1 MIKAMVLLRRPPGW
15 TRERFH
21 RWWLDEHVAHGKK
34 LPNLRK
40 YRVCLVTGSTS
51 HEGRE
56 PWDGIAELWFDDRA
70 ALEAAWASDIGR
82 VALAHSRESHSDRL
96 VLITEEHELIG

>member
-1 MIKAMVLLRRPPGW
+1 VIKVFAMLRRREGV
-15 TRERFH
+15 TREAFH
-21 RWWLDEHVAHGKK
+21 RWWLEEHVPYAKK
-34 LPNLRK
+34 LPGLRK

-56 PWDGIAELWFDDRA
+56 PWDGIAELWFDSRA
-70 ALEAAWASDIGR
+70 ALDAAWSSEVGV
-82 VALAHSRESHSDRL
+82 VALQHSRESHAERL